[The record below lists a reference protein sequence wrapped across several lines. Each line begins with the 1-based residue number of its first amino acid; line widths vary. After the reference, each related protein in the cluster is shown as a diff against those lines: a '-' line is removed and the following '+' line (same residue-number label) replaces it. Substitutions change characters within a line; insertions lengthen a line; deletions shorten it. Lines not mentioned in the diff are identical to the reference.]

1 MIIDKIKNY
10 RQYSGLGSNILS
22 ALEYITKT
30 DFAEIEN
37 GRHDIDDDMY
47 LLLSD
52 YETRNIAECKTEAH
66 RKYIDVQFII
76 KGQELVGYA
85 SLGNQSTITDYDEK
99 NDYILYNG
107 DLSFINFHE
116 GMFAIFYPDDLHMP
130 GVGDNNSP
138 IRKAVLKI
146 KLPT

>member
-1 MIIDKIKNY
+1 VIIDKIKNY